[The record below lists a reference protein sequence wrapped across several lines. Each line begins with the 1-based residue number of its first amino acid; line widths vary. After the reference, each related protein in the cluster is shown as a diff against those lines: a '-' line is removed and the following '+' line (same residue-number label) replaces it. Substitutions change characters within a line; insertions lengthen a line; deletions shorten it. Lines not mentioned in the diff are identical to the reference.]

1 MHGTEVSRTSA
12 HRKQRRWIQED
23 GTQGRVPLEATK
35 MENEDDPVA
44 AAQLALILVNPRLSN
59 LHSFVLRSGRQAARL
74 SPPQFTTGIFRV
86 SSQGTRRGKA
96 VRSSFHVDPS
106 FVQEREKHR
115 RKRRGR
121 RIDQLDDEKISGVPE
136 IEISRQ
142 NVNEMVKKRTT
153 TTL

>member
-1 MHGTEVSRTSA
+1 
-12 HRKQRRWIQED
+12 
-23 GTQGRVPLEATK
+23 

-96 VRSSFHVDPS
+96 VHARVSTSIRRSCKSARNTEGKGGGDVS
-106 FVQEREKHR
+106 
-115 RKRRGR
+115 
-121 RIDQLDDEKISGVPE
+121 IDQLDDEKISGVPE
-136 IEISRQ
+136 
-142 NVNEMVKKRTT
+142 
-153 TTL
+153 